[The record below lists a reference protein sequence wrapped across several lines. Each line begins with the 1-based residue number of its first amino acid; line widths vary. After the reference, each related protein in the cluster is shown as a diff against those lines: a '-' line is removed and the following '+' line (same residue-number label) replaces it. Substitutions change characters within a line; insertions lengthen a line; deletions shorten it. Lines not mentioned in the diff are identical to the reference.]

1 MFSDVHRHLVL
12 CMKPLHGHKPR
23 FRQIVVIKTDVFE
36 LRILEGEAVQL
47 DQQDRQCSIS
57 RDPCARGSGTGGC
70 ARGKGI
76 YRERSER
83 LARV

>member
-47 DQQDRQCSIS
+47 DQQAIASVR
-57 RDPCARGSGTGGC
+57 RGWRAFDPSAPSSLHLT
-70 ARGKGI
+70 
-76 YRERSER
+76 RSQ
-83 LARV
+83 AA